1 MKTISCRMEPKKFGN
16 YKGRK
21 GHDMRQ
27 KGRVPGYVDSA
38 KVDHNSVI
46 IATPSSVQA
55 LEMMNDAKDAAGARQ
70 KFNKDKNTL
79 LYDGLLSFS
88 YAARSIVHNLSREEQ
103 DRRALQSVQSVCDL
117 HGGRLIGLTIHR
129 DETTIHVHFQMLAV
143 GKDGRLLRISRE
155 ECSRRQD
162 VAAQAWADLG
172 ITRGKEKALRIAEGE
187 SYAQTIHRSVREL
200 HEDLPRELA
209 ELKEANKNFREEN
222 AKLIGELE
230 ALKREYAEL
239 LGRLGIAKEILQ
251 AEEGAPREFEEFQN
265 KPQMKDG
272 GPKQ

>member
-27 KGRVPGYVDSA
+27 KGRVPNYVDSE
-38 KVDHNSVI
+38 KVSHNSVI
-46 IATPSSVQA
+46 IDTPSSVQA
-55 LEMMNDAKDAAGARQ
+55 LEMMDEVKSSAGARQ
-70 KFNKDKNTL
+70 KFNKDRNTL

-88 YAARSIVHNLSREEQ
+88 YEARNIVGNLSREEQ
-103 DRRALQSVQSVCDL
+103 DRRALQSAQSVCEL
-117 HGGRLIGLTIHR
+117 HGGRLIGLTVHR
-129 DETTIHVHFQMLAV
+129 DETSVHIHFQMLAA

-155 ECSRRQD
+155 DCSRRQD

-209 ELKEANKNFREEN
+209 ELKEANKNYKDEN
-222 AKLIGELE
+222 AKLLGELE
-230 ALKREYAEL
+230 ALKREYAEV

-251 AEEGAPREFEEFQN
+251 AEEGTPDEAQG
-265 KPQMKDG
+265 PQDKHQIKG
-272 GPKQ
+272 GDLKY